1 MLVDL
6 AENLLLGNSGQVTS
20 LHGKS
25 LLRGIDMLNFKYED
39 DFQMNL
45 NMMMTFKRIKKIFC
59 GNILEIISA

>member
-45 NMMMTFKRIKKIFC
+45 NMMMTFK
-59 GNILEIISA
+59 